1 MFVSADG
8 RLKLGDFGLSRS
20 KDQTSMTAAGATLGT
35 PEYMA
40 PEITLGIE
48 QGDDDTALEERFTP
62 KCDIWSF
69 GVVCY
74 VLIFNATVNRAWRTS
89 MEIGCKVE
97 AQDAQKGPR
106 RHILSA
112 YLTFVGTGEDRRPIP
127 IPSLTPQSADERRRH
142 QEADLRRQMRLQHAA
157 DLKALRG
164 GHAS

>member
-1 MFVSADG
+1 MP
-8 RLKLGDFGLSRS
+8 RLPFG
-20 KDQTSMTAAGATLGT
+20 KKEPEAAEEVAAAGADDADAA
-35 PEYMA
+35 A
-40 PEITLGIE
+40 PATAFIAPARR
-48 QGDDDTALEERFTP
+48 GD
-62 KCDIWSF
+62 
-69 GVVCY
+69 